1 MQAVVQLEARIVN
14 QCSRVYLQKLNPE
27 MSYELA
33 IGVGGPERSL
43 DLNSYQ
49 SLLDVTLASSQYGF
63 TGLASTPLCGDA

>member
-1 MQAVVQLEARIVN
+1 
-14 QCSRVYLQKLNPE
+14 

-43 DLNSYQ
+43 DLNTYQ

-63 TGLASTPLCGDA
+63 TGLANTPLCGNA